1 MASSSN
7 EADFQDDDLED
18 QDFNLNR
25 DSDEGFCLDLPAI
38 LQNARNFYKY

>member
-7 EADFQDDDLED
+7 EADFQDDLED

-25 DSDEGFCLDLPAI
+25 DSDEGSLP
-38 LQNARNFYKY
+38 